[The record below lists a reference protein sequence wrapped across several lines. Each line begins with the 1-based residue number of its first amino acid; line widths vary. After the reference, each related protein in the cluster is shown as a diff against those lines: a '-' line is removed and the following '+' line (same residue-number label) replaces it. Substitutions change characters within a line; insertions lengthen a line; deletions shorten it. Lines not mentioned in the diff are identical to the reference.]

1 MTSIGT
7 WGAMLIRP
15 RRRKSLPDEPDIPDE
30 EIRYVIGE
38 SVLGMVL
45 VASSNK
51 GVVSIQLGHDAD
63 QLLRN
68 AQRQLPRGHL
78 VRADNKALLKRVIAY
93 IDEPHGMLDVKLD
106 IRGTEFQKKVFAAIQ
121 EIPAGQTSS
130 YSDVAHKAGAPRAG
144 RAVGSVCAT
153 NNLAFAV
160 PCHRVLHKDGS
171 PRTGP
176 HWGYTQLSLLRREGV
191 SIDP

>member
-1 MTSIGT
+1 
-7 WGAMLIRP
+7 MLIRP